1 MRRYENP
8 LIVSRSKRK
17 RQTLVDNREAW
28 MRATW
33 DAGARTFRRFVET
46 LPKDRAN
53 WNPIRSA
60 KNGYASYSKRNDP
73 SVAKESG
80 RFNMGDAR
88 GHVLESLLLFPLG
101 SPRIQDAANA
111 PVQKGIS
118 IRLESNLVPPM
129 SPSLVKWIPPLETA
143 FSFQDWFIPVQELR
157 AGRGSIAAERN
168 TGCRAGCVG
177 VYADVIDHVSTLSV
191 VPRDDTG

>member
-1 MRRYENP
+1 MTRYKKKRKETNVRIREPVNCLSKQTKKTLSKPGSRDAGYLRCRYEN
-8 LIVSRSKRK
+8 LSK
-17 RQTLVDNREAW
+17 A
-28 MRATW
+28 
-33 DAGARTFRRFVET
+33 
-46 LPKDRAN
+46 
-53 WNPIRSA
+53 RSA
-60 KNGYASYSKRNDP
+60 KMAQIEILFVQEHGYGTFPIRNDD
-73 SVAKESG
+73 SSRE
-80 RFNMGDAR
+80 REREIEHRDAR

-118 IRLESNLVPPM
+118 IRLESNVVPPM

-168 TGCRAGCVG
+168 TGCRACGCLRG
-177 VYADVIDHVSTLSV
+177 CY
-191 VPRDDTG
+191 